1 LSGAAI
7 APVLDGVSVWVGSDE
22 SGKGDYF
29 GPLVTAAVAVTSQN
43 WRVLETL
50 AAVLLVIAGCDPPES
65 SSRSSGSSGSSST
78 TTSKAV
84 VKITA
89 SDDVCWSGRIGRTEK
104 SGCGSV
110 TVRNVKGSDGVYTV
124 KLRKTKGSG
133 GVTVKLIVGGK
144 TVDSSVVVS
153 QSSVVTVDNRR

>member
-1 LSGAAI
+1 MLATRWIAA
-7 APVLDGVSVWVGSDE
+7 
-22 SGKGDYF
+22 
-29 GPLVTAAVAVTSQN
+29 
-43 WRVLETL
+43 

-65 SSRSSGSSGSSST
+65 SSRSSRSSGSSGSSST

-89 SDDVCWSGRIGRTEK
+89 SEDVCWSGRIGRTEK
-104 SGCGSV
+104 SGCGSA

-133 GVTVKLIVGGK
+133 GVTVKLIVGGR
-144 TVDSSVVVS
+144 TVDSSVIVS
-153 QSSVVTVDNRR
+153 QSSVVTVDNQR